1 MTVYPA
7 KFPLPDRQPYSLA
20 VDAGLLRS
28 QFSTGNSRQRRQY
41 TRLPTIMALQF
52 TLRAEEL
59 TEWQSWCNDNAWTW
73 FQIDLQS
80 ALSKGEILSPH
91 EVRFITSLDIS
102 SAGWNLVTVT
112 VGAEMSPA
120 MLANAFIPAD
130 PPTPPSSGPYWIVAG
145 TPSNPAVTVTDPGT
159 VSNPSVEV

>member
-1 MTVYPA
+1 MTVYPR

-28 QFSTGNSRQRRQY
+28 QFNAGNTRQRRQY
-41 TRLPTIMALQF
+41 FRLPTIMALQF

-59 TEWQSWCNDNAWTW
+59 AEWQEWCNANAWTW

-80 ALSKGEILSPH
+80 ALGKGEILAPH

-102 SAGWNLVTVT
+102 SVGWNLVSVT

-120 MLANAFIPAD
+120 MLADAFTPVE
-130 PPTPPSSGPYWIVAG
+130 PPIAGPYWIVAG
-145 TPSNPAVTVTDPGT
+145 TPGNPAVTVTDPGT
-159 VSNPSVEV
+159 VANPSVEV